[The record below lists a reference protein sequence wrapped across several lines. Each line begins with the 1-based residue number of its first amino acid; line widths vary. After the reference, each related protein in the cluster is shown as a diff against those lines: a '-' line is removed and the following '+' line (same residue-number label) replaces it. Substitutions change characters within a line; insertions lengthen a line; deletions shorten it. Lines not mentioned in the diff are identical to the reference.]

1 MVWKKTVATTGWG
14 GREDGEDEEGGGWG
28 GWGGGRMGSGRGQ
41 ANFSG
46 NLPTYFDRIPTN

>member
-14 GREDGEDEEGGGWG
+14 GGG
-28 GWGGGRMGSGRGQ
+28 GWGGGRDGEGGKMGRGRGQ

-46 NLPTYFDRIPTN
+46 KLSTYFDNIPTN

>member
-1 MVWKKTVATTGWG
+1 MVWKKTVATTGCG

-46 NLPTYFDRIPTN
+46 KLPTYFDNIPTN